1 MSTTASA
8 RQSDPPKEETKLSLG
23 QRFKKMWRDYWYVML
38 PVHLVTSIGW
48 FSLFFFLI
56 KSGVDVPAI
65 LAKLGTSE
73 TYLKKIEESEW
84 TNVALSYAC
93 YKVATPAR

>member
-1 MSTTASA
+1 M
-8 RQSDPPKEETKLSLG
+8 SLG